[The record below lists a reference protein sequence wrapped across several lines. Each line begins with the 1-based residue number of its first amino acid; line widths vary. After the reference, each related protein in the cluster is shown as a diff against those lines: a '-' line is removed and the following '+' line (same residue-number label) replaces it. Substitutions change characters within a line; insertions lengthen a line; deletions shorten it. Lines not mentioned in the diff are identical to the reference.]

1 MTAGVLINDDA
12 GSPVVE
18 IGGHVLSLRPELLAC
33 VGEIASE
40 WAHAEAELERCLA
53 ALMSTTA
60 ERTFALLKP
69 YRSAKDVSEGAK
81 ELAKATLKG
90 QEAEDFSR
98 LIERFKA
105 AAEERNK
112 VQHGLWAMRPGKP
125 SSLYRV
131 RSVDY
136 TRFTISILQVE
147 DPVQKGEDFASSLT
161 DEYDLARMKKVVK
174 TIQQLTLDIITTTGW
189 ELQKARLHKNS
200 GCLPVVGGKLKNQ
213 GD

>member
-1 MTAGVLINDDA
+1 MTAGVLINDDN
-12 GSPVVE
+12 GDPVIE
-18 IGGHVLSLRPELLAC
+18 IGGHVLSQRPDLLAC

-69 YRSAKDVSEGAK
+69 YRSAKDVSDGAK
-81 ELAKATLKG
+81 ELAKATLQG

-112 VQHGLWAMRPGKP
+112 VQHGLWAKRPNKP

-136 TRFTISILQVE
+136 TRFTISVLQVA
-147 DPVQKGEDFASSLT
+147 DPVQHATDFASSLT
-161 DEYDLARMKKVVK
+161 DEYDLARMKRVVG
-174 TIQQLTLDIITTTGW
+174 TIQQLTLDIIKTTHT
-189 ELQKARLHKNS
+189 ELQKAELREKS
-200 GCLPVVGGKLKNQ
+200 GCLPIPGAGSQ
-213 GD
+213 R